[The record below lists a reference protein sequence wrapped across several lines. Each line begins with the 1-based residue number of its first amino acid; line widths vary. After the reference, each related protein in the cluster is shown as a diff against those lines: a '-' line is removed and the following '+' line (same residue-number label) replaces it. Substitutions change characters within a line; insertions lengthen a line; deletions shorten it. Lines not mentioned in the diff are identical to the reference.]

1 LTTGFLYTLH
11 WEEGVVEMVD
21 GWVKTI
27 RKQWNLMKHI
37 KAWSVLTILIYWG
50 ENINTVKKPAE
61 VLLEASREFSL

>member
-1 LTTGFLYTLH
+1 
-11 WEEGVVEMVD
+11 MVD